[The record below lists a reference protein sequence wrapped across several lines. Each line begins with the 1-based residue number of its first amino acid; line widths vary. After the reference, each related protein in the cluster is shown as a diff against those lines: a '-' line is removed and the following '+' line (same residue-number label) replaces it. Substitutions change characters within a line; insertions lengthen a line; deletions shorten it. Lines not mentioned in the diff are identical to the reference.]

1 MLQFFKSLDSFLVR
15 IYFEESLSVCN
26 LVTCLPATITENYCS
41 NSTRWKWTQ
50 TNLSTGLA
58 RIDAQSSVH
67 LNKHQK
73 FILGALLFRTLNI
86 ATADRIFQLNFFSDN
101 SNSFW

>member
-1 MLQFFKSLDSFLVR
+1 MLQFFKSLDSFPLR
-15 IYFEESLSVCN
+15 IYFEESLSSCN
-26 LVTCLPATITENYCS
+26 LVTCLLATITENYCS
-41 NSTRWKWTQ
+41 TSTRWKWTQ

-58 RIDAQSSVH
+58 RIDEQSSVH

-73 FILGALLFRTLNI
+73 SILGALLFRTLNI
-86 ATADRIFQLNFFSDN
+86 ATADHIFLLKFFLNN